1 MSSGLKELFA
11 EVAPTY
17 ERVNRVLTLG
27 LDRRWRRRAARL
39 AVRGGGTRWL
49 DVCTGTG
56 ETAAE
61 LARRAPAG
69 TIVLAAD
76 FCASML
82 AVGREKSLGAR
93 ERPVFALL
101 ADVRR
106 LPFPDASLDLITISF
121 ATRNLNL
128 SEEILTETFRE
139 LHRVLRPGGRFVNLE
154 TSQPPRRLI
163 RAIFHA
169 YVRAF
174 VRPLGFR
181 ISGSRA
187 GYAYLASTIPRFY
200 GAETLAGIL
209 RAAGFGEVTFRRLTF
224 GAAAIHVARKPELRT
239 GSTLIKNRC

>member
-1 MSSGLKELFA
+1 MSPGLKELFA

-27 LDRRWRRRAARL
+27 LDRRWRRKAVRL

-76 FCASML
+76 FCAPML
-82 AVGREKSLGAR
+82 AVGREKSAGAR
-93 ERPVFALL
+93 DKPVLALL

-106 LPFPDASLDLITISF
+106 LPFPDASLDLVTISF

-128 SEEILTETFRE
+128 SKDILTETYRE
-139 LHRVLRPGGRFVNLE
+139 FHRVLRPGGRFVNLE
-154 TSQPPRRLI
+154 TSQPPRRSI

-174 VRPLGFR
+174 VRPLGSR

-200 GAETLAGIL
+200 DAETLAGIL
-209 RAAGFGEVTFRRLTF
+209 RGAGFGGVTFRRLTF
-224 GAAAIHVARKPELRT
+224 GVAAIHVARKLESGEFGGRH
-239 GSTLIKNRC
+239 S